1 MIITENE
8 NVLDSALFY
17 NIAREVIKES
27 IELKDIIVNK
37 KLQDYII
44 NEASNYE
51 VLSLLLTNKF
61 PEKVNDSIVE
71 ETLLFSEL
79 KEKIIEN
86 FEEVSEMVGSD
97 NVKDF
102 IFEVTSL
109 PPDFM
114 LEAYSMLDE
123 RGYDTAKKNV
133 KKIKDTVGYDTAK
146 KNVKKIKDT
155 VGYDTAK
162 KNVKKIK
169 NVFTGSKESTGSI
182 VNTLKGIADRFGGT
196 KVGKMLS
203 SKPGVII
210 GGTVIASLLA
220 YGAVKTYKRF
230 FGKASKACSGKS
242 GTEKTACI
250 NAYRVKALQ
259 AEISDLKGGL
269 SGCAKSKDPGKCK
282 AIITKRIQKTQ
293 AKINNTK

>member
-123 RGYDTAKKNV
+123 R
-133 KKIKDTVGYDTAK
+133 GYDTAK

-293 AKINNTK
+293 AKISNTK

>member
-123 RGYDTAKKNV
+123 R
-133 KKIKDTVGYDTAK
+133 GYDTAK